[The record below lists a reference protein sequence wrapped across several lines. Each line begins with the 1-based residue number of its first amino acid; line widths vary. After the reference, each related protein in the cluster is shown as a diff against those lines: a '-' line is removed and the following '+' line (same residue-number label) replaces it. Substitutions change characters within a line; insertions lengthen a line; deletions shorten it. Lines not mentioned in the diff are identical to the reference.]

1 MACLSD
7 NGTRWTKAK
16 GKSTCKGGSGNL
28 KLGQGLFFLNSLSEH
43 PSRRSTLSCV
53 NGITIAIFRNGFDNF
68 REEKEDEE
76 EDDSYNDNS
85 DGYENNVNSDDGD
98 NDNRDMI
105 ISDGAKKRR
114 RRSDRERQ

>member
-1 MACLSD
+1 MS
-7 NGTRWTKAK
+7 
-16 GKSTCKGGSGNL
+16 
-28 KLGQGLFFLNSLSEH
+28 F
-43 PSRRSTLSCV
+43 V
-53 NGITIAIFRNGFDNF
+53 NCITIAIFRNGFDNL

-85 DGYENNVNSDDGD
+85 DGYDNYVNCGNGD
-98 NDNRDMI
+98 IDNRDMI